1 MLQLNQKLTQQ
12 LQLLPQQILYQ
23 KLLQLNNLSLEQ
35 RIKEELDLNPVLEE
49 IPVDEISQTQDE
61 ENITPEVEELSTEEY
76 ETEVEEAEKF
86 SIEDF
91 MNDNPEAF
99 SPDYQDEESEVTE
112 IPTPVR
118 QSLTEQL
125 ITQLR
130 LLNLSPE
137 LFRLGEEII
146 GNIDEDGYLT
156 TSLEDILK
164 DLELF
169 EHISIPYD
177 KAEKLLKQIQHFEP
191 LGIASRNL
199 QECLLIQLEEKD
211 INPKIKNIA
220 RKILKDY
227 FDDFTSKRYEALE
240 KNLKVTRD
248 ELKEAINVI
257 QHLNPKPGEGTLTN
271 TDVQQI
277 TPDLIVEKI
286 DNKFVVYLNDRNI
299 PQLRINPEYEM
310 IIKKKYKKI
319 KSGDEKEIKKF
330 IKEKI
335 DAAKWFID
343 AINQRKITLL
353 RVMNLIVEKQRDF
366 FEFGEKH
373 LKPMIYK
380 DIAEPLN
387 LDISTISRVVNGKYV
402 QSPVGIHELKYF
414 FSEGLET
421 ENGEVISNK
430 NVKLR
435 IKEIIENE
443 DKSKP
448 LPDDEIAKIL
458 NKEGIKIARRTVA
471 KYREQLGIPIAKLRR
486 EI

>member
-1 MLQLNQKLTQQ
+1 MLSLNQKLAQQ

-35 RIKEELDLNPVLEE
+35 KIREELDLNPVLEE
-49 IPVDEISQTQDE
+49 VPIEEAQQTLDE
-61 ENITPEVEELSTEEY
+61 ERSLSEQEIDLQ
-76 ETEVEEAEKF
+76 ETEQYGEAETF
-86 SIEDF
+86 TIEDF
-91 MNDNPEAF
+91 MNDNPESF
-99 SPDYQDEESEVTE
+99 SPDYQSEDDEVVE
-112 IPTPVR
+112 IPSPVR
-118 QSLTEQL
+118 QSLNEQL
-125 ITQLR
+125 MSQLR

-146 GNIDEDGYLT
+146 GNIDEDGYLSV
-156 TSLEDILK
+156 SLEDILK

-169 EHISIPYD
+169 ENIRIPYEQ
-177 KAEKLLKQIQHFEP
+177 AEKLLKQIQHFDP

-199 QECLLIQLEEKD
+199 QECLLVQLEEKD
-211 INPKIKNIA
+211 ISPKIKNIA
-220 RKILKDY
+220 RKILGEY

-240 KNLKVTRD
+240 NKLKITRD
-248 ELKEAINVI
+248 ELKEALNVI
-257 QHLNPKPGEGTLTN
+257 QHLNPKPGEGTLAD

-299 PQLRINPEYEM
+299 PQIRINPEYEF
-310 IIKKKYKKI
+310 ILKKKLKKI
-319 KSGDEKEIKKF
+319 KSGDEKELKKF
-330 IKEKI
+330 IKEKL

-343 AINQRKITLL
+343 AIEQRKITLL
-353 RVMNLIVEKQRDF
+353 RVMNLIVEKQKDF
-366 FEFGEKH
+366 FENGEKH

-421 ENGEVISNK
+421 DSGEAISNK
-430 NVKLR
+430 NVKIR

-443 DKSKP
+443 DKSNP
-448 LPDDEIAKIL
+448 YSDDEIAKIL
-458 NKEGIKIARRTVA
+458 NQEGIKIARRTVA
-471 KYREQLGIPIAKLRR
+471 KYREQLGIPVAKLRR

>member
-1 MLQLNQKLTQQ
+1 MLQLNQKLSQQ

-23 KLLQLNNLSLEQ
+23 KLLLLNNLSLEQ
-35 RIKEELDLNPVLEE
+35 RIKEELDSNPVLEE
-49 IPVDEISQTQDE
+49 VPVDELNQNQETEQTS
-61 ENITPEVEELSTEEY
+61 EVESLLTDEIESESQEI
-76 ETEVEEAEKF
+76 EAF
-86 SIEDF
+86 TLEDF

-99 SPDYQDEESEVTE
+99 SPDYQDEETEVAE

-118 QSLTEQL
+118 QSLNEQL
-125 ITQLR
+125 MTQLR

-156 TSLEDILK
+156 TPLEDIVK

-169 EHISIPYD
+169 ENIKIPYEQ
-177 KAEKLLKQIQHFEP
+177 AEKLLKQIQHFEP

-220 RKILKDY
+220 KKILTDY

-240 KNLKVTRD
+240 RNLKVSRD

-310 IIKKKYKKI
+310 IVKKRYKKI
-319 KSGDEKEIKKF
+319 KAGDEKEIKKF

-366 FEFGEKH
+366 FEYGEKH
-373 LKPMIYK
+373 LKPMVYK

-421 ENGEVISNK
+421 ENGEAISNK

>member
-1 MLQLNQKLTQQ
+1 MLSLNQKLAQQ
-12 LQLLPQQILYQ
+12 LQLLPQQILNQ

-35 RIKEELDLNPVLEE
+35 KIREELDLNPVLEE
-49 IPVDEISQTQDE
+49 IPIEETLQIQDE
-61 ENITPEVEELSTEEY
+61 ERSTSEAEIGVEESEDQY
-76 ETEVEEAEKF
+76 EEAEIF
-86 SIEDF
+86 TIEDF

-99 SPDYQDEESEVTE
+99 SPDYRSEDEEITE
-112 IPTPVR
+112 IPTPEK
-118 QSLTEQL
+118 QSLNEQL
-125 ITQLR
+125 MSQLR

-146 GNIDEDGYLT
+146 GNIDEDGYLAV
-156 TSLEDILK
+156 SLEDIVK

-169 EHISIPYD
+169 ENIKIPYD
-177 KAEKLLKQIQHFEP
+177 QAEKLLKQIQHFEP

-199 QECLLIQLEEKD
+199 QECLLVQLEEKD
-211 INPKIKNIA
+211 ISPKIKNIA
-220 RKILKDY
+220 KKILSEY

-240 KNLKVTRD
+240 NKLKITRD
-248 ELKEAINVI
+248 ELKEALNVI

-277 TPDLIVEKI
+277 TPDLIVEKV
-286 DNKFVVYLNDRNI
+286 DNKFIVYLNDKNI
-299 PQLRINPEYEM
+299 PQIRINPEYEF
-310 IIKKKYKKI
+310 ILKKKLKKI
-319 KSGDEKEIKKF
+319 KSGDEKELKKF
-330 IKEKI
+330 IKEKL

-343 AINQRKITLL
+343 AIEQRKITLL
-353 RVMNLIVEKQRDF
+353 RVMNLIVEKQKDF
-366 FEFGEKH
+366 FEYGEKH

-421 ENGEVISNK
+421 ESGEAISNK
-430 NVKLR
+430 NVKIR

-443 DKSKP
+443 DKSNP
-448 LPDDEIAKIL
+448 YSDDEIAKIL
-458 NKEGIKIARRTVA
+458 NQEGIKIARRTVA
-471 KYREQLGIPIAKLRR
+471 KYREQLGIPVAKLRR
-486 EI
+486 QI

>member
-1 MLQLNQKLTQQ
+1 MLSLNQKLAQQ

-35 RIKEELDLNPVLEE
+35 KIREELDLNPVLEE
-49 IPVDEISQTQDE
+49 IPIEETIQTLDE
-61 ENITPEVEELSTEEY
+61 EKTS
-76 ETEVEEAEKF
+76 AEQEIALDQADGQIEDIESF

-99 SPDYQDEESEVTE
+99 LPEYQGDDEEVTE
-112 IPTPVR
+112 IPSPEK
-118 QSLTEQL
+118 QSLSEQL
-125 ITQLR
+125 MSQLR

-146 GNIDEDGYLT
+146 GNIDEDGYLAVN
-156 TSLEDILK
+156 LEDILK

-169 EHISIPYD
+169 ENIKISFEQ
-177 KAEKLLKQIQHFEP
+177 AERLLKQIQHFEP

-199 QECLLIQLEEKD
+199 QECLLIQLEEKE
-211 INPKIKNIA
+211 INPKIKNITK
-220 RKILKDY
+220 KILIDY

-240 KNLKVTRD
+240 NKLKITRD
-248 ELKEAINVI
+248 ELKEALNVI

-286 DNKFVVYLNDRNI
+286 DNKFIVYLNDRNI
-299 PQLRINPEYEM
+299 PQIRINPEYE
-310 IIKKKYKKI
+310 IIFKKRLKKI
-319 KSGDEKEIKKF
+319 KSGDDKELKKF
-330 IKEKI
+330 IKEKL
-335 DAAKWFID
+335 DSAKWFID
-343 AINQRKITLL
+343 AIQQRKITLL
-353 RVMNLIVEKQRDF
+353 RVMNLIVEKQKDF
-366 FEFGEKH
+366 FEYGEKH

-421 ENGEVISNK
+421 ETGESISNK
-430 NVKLR
+430 NVKIR
-435 IKEIIENE
+435 IKEIIEVE
-443 DKSKP
+443 DKSNP
-448 LPDDEIAKIL
+448 YNDDEIAKIL

-471 KYREQLGIPIAKLRR
+471 KYREQLGIPVAKLRR
-486 EI
+486 QI

>member
-1 MLQLNQKLTQQ
+1 MLTLNQKLSQQ

-49 IPVDEISQTQDE
+49 IPIE
-61 ENITPEVEELSTEEY
+61 ENIQVQEDESPAQVVEDTGLDNVESETEEI
-76 ETEVEEAEKF
+76 EAF

-99 SPDYQDEESEVTE
+99 SPDYQDDENETTE
-112 IPTPVR
+112 IPTPAR
-118 QSLTEQL
+118 QSLDEQL
-125 ITQLR
+125 MTQLR
-130 LLNLSPE
+130 LLNLTPE

-146 GNIDEDGYLT
+146 GNIDEDGYLVV
-156 TSLEDILK
+156 SLEDILK

-169 EHISIPYD
+169 EHIKIPYD
-177 KAEKLLKQIQHFEP
+177 QAEKLLKQIQHFEP

-220 RKILKDY
+220 RRILKDY
-227 FDDFTSKRYEALE
+227 FEDFTSKRFEALE
-240 KNLKVTRD
+240 EKLKITRD
-248 ELKEAINVI
+248 ELKEAIDVI
-257 QHLNPKPGEGTLTN
+257 QHLNPKPGEGTLSN
-271 TDVQQI
+271 TDFQQI

-286 DNKFVVYLNDRNI
+286 DDKFVVYLNDRNI

-310 IIKKKYKKI
+310 IVKKKLKKI
-319 KSGDEKEIKKF
+319 KSGDEKELKKF

-335 DAAKWFID
+335 DSAKWFID
-343 AINQRKITLL
+343 AINQRKVTLL

-366 FEFGEKH
+366 FEYGEKH

-421 ENGEVISNK
+421 DNGETISNK

-435 IKEIIENE
+435 IKEIIEKE

-448 LPDDEIAKIL
+448 LTDEEIAKIL
-458 NKEGIKIARRTVA
+458 NQEGIKIARRTVA
-471 KYREQLGIPIAKLRR
+471 KYREQLGIPVAKMRR

>member
-1 MLQLNQKLTQQ
+1 MLSLNQKLSQQ

-35 RIKEELDLNPVLEE
+35 KIREELDLNPVLEE
-49 IPVDEISQTQDE
+49 VPVEEALQIQDE
-61 ENITPEVEELSTEEY
+61 ERSSAEQELSLDQPEDQGEEI
-76 ETEVEEAEKF
+76 ESFT
-86 SIEDF
+86 IEDF

-99 SPDYQDEESEVTE
+99 IPEYQGDDEEVTE
-112 IPTPVR
+112 IPSPER
-118 QSLTEQL
+118 QSLNEQL
-125 ITQLR
+125 MSQLR

-137 LFRLGEEII
+137 LFRLGEEIL
-146 GNIDEDGYLT
+146 GNIDEDGYMAVN
-156 TSLEDILK
+156 LEDILK

-169 EHISIPYD
+169 ENIKIPFD
-177 KAEKLLKQIQHFEP
+177 QAEWLLKQIQHFEP

-199 QECLLIQLEEKD
+199 QECLLVQLEEKD
-211 INPKIKNIA
+211 IHPRIKNIA
-220 RKILKDY
+220 KKILTNY
-227 FDDFTSKRYEALE
+227 FDDFTSKRYESLE
-240 KNLKVTRD
+240 DKLKITRD
-248 ELKEAINVI
+248 ELKEALNVI

-299 PQLRINPEYEM
+299 PQIRINPEYEM
-310 IIKKKYKKI
+310 IFKKKLKKI
-319 KSGDEKEIKKF
+319 KSGDEKELKKF
-330 IKEKI
+330 IKEKL

-343 AINQRKITLL
+343 AIEQRKITLL
-353 RVMNLIVEKQRDF
+353 RVMNLIVEKQKDF
-366 FEFGEKH
+366 FEYGEKH

-421 ENGEVISNK
+421 ESGEAISNK
-430 NVKLR
+430 NVKIR

-443 DKSKP
+443 DKNNP
-448 LPDDEIAKIL
+448 YNDDEIAKIL

-471 KYREQLGIPIAKLRR
+471 KYREQLGIPVAKLRR
-486 EI
+486 QI

>member
-1 MLQLNQKLTQQ
+1 MLSLNQKLAQQ

-35 RIKEELDLNPVLEE
+35 KIREELDLNPVLEE
-49 IPVDEISQTQDE
+49 VPIEETLQIQDE
-61 ENITPEVEELSTEEY
+61 ERSISEAEIGVEESEDQY
-76 ETEVEEAEKF
+76 EEAETF
-86 SIEDF
+86 TIEDF

-99 SPDYQDEESEVTE
+99 SPDYQSEDEEITE
-112 IPTPVR
+112 IPTPEK
-118 QSLTEQL
+118 QSLNEQL
-125 ITQLR
+125 MSQLR

-146 GNIDEDGYLT
+146 GNIDEDGYLAV
-156 TSLEDILK
+156 SLEDIVK

-169 EHISIPYD
+169 ENIKIPYD
-177 KAEKLLKQIQHFEP
+177 QAEKLLKQIQHFEP

-199 QECLLIQLEEKD
+199 QECLLVQLEEKD

-220 RKILKDY
+220 KKILSEY

-240 KNLKVTRD
+240 NKLKITRD
-248 ELKEAINVI
+248 ELKEALNVI

-277 TPDLIVEKI
+277 TPDLIVEKV
-286 DNKFVVYLNDRNI
+286 DNKFIVYLNDKNI
-299 PQLRINPEYEM
+299 PQIRINPEYEF
-310 IIKKKYKKI
+310 ILKKKLKKI
-319 KSGDEKEIKKF
+319 KSGDEKELKKF
-330 IKEKI
+330 IKEKL

-343 AINQRKITLL
+343 AIEQRKITLL
-353 RVMNLIVEKQRDF
+353 RVMNLIVEKQKDF
-366 FEFGEKH
+366 FEYGEKH

-421 ENGEVISNK
+421 ESGEAISNK
-430 NVKLR
+430 NVKIR

-443 DKSKP
+443 DKSNP
-448 LPDDEIAKIL
+448 YSDDEIAKIL
-458 NKEGIKIARRTVA
+458 NQEGIKIARRTVA
-471 KYREQLGIPIAKLRR
+471 KYREQLGIPVAKLRR
-486 EI
+486 QI

>member
-1 MLQLNQKLTQQ
+1 MLQLNQKLSQQ

-49 IPVDEISQTQDE
+49 LPLEEINQTQSEEQASSEFEGLSADE
-61 ENITPEVEELSTEEY
+61 LDTDKLEI
-76 ETEVEEAEKF
+76 ETF
-86 SIEDF
+86 TIEDF
-91 MNDNPEAF
+91 MNDNPESF
-99 SPDYQDEESEVTE
+99 SPNYQDEDSEVTE
-112 IPTPVR
+112 IPTPIK
-118 QSLTEQL
+118 QSLNEQL
-125 ITQLR
+125 MTQLR

-146 GNIDEDGYLT
+146 GNIDEDGYLS

-169 EHISIPYD
+169 ENIKIPYEQ
-177 KAEKLLKQIQHFEP
+177 AEKVLKQIQHFEP

-211 INPKIKNIA
+211 INPKIKNVV
-220 RKILKDY
+220 RKILIEH

-240 KNLKVTRD
+240 KNLKISRE
-248 ELKEAINVI
+248 ELKEAINII
-257 QHLNPKPGEGTLTN
+257 QHLNPKPGEGTLSN

-286 DNKFVVYLNDRNI
+286 DNKFIVYLNDRNI

-310 IIKKKYKKI
+310 IVKKKYKKI

-366 FEFGEKH
+366 FEYGEKH

-421 ENGEVISNK
+421 ENGEAISNK
-430 NVKLR
+430 NVKIR
-435 IKEIIENE
+435 IKEIIETE

-458 NKEGIKIARRTVA
+458 NNEGIKIARRTVA
-471 KYREQLGIPIAKLRR
+471 KYREQLGIPVAKLRR

>member
-1 MLQLNQKLTQQ
+1 MLQLNQKLSQQ

-49 IPVDEISQTQDE
+49 LPIEDINQVQSE
-61 ENITPEVEELSTEEY
+61 EQAASEFEGLPTDEVEIDKLEI
-76 ETEVEEAEKF
+76 ETF
-86 SIEDF
+86 TIEDF
-91 MNDNPEAF
+91 MNDNPESF
-99 SPDYQDEESEVTE
+99 SPNYQDEDSEITE
-112 IPTPVR
+112 IPTPIK
-118 QSLTEQL
+118 QSLNEL
-125 ITQLR
+125 LMTQLR
-130 LLNLSPE
+130 LLNLSQE

-156 TSLEDILK
+156 TSLEEILK

-169 EHISIPYD
+169 ENIKIPLEQ
-177 KAEKLLKQIQHFEP
+177 AEKVLKQIQHFEP

-199 QECLLIQLEEKD
+199 QECLLIQLEAKD
-211 INPKIKNIA
+211 INPKKKNIA
-220 RKILKDY
+220 RKILTEY

-240 KNLKVTRD
+240 KNLKVSRED
-248 ELKEAINVI
+248 LKDAINII
-257 QHLNPKPGEGTLTN
+257 QHLNPKPGEGTLSN
-271 TDVQQI
+271 TDIQQI

-286 DNKFVVYLNDRNI
+286 DNKFIVYLNDRNI

-310 IIKKKYKKI
+310 IVKKKYKKI

-366 FEFGEKH
+366 FEYGEKH

-421 ENGEVISNK
+421 ENGEAISNK
-430 NVKLR
+430 NVKIR
-435 IKEIIENE
+435 IKEIIETE

-458 NKEGIKIARRTVA
+458 NNEGIKIARRTVA
-471 KYREQLGIPIAKLRR
+471 KYREQLGIPVAKLRR

>member
-248 ELKEAINVI
+248 DLKEAINVI

-421 ENGEVISNK
+421 ENGEAISNK

>member
-1 MLQLNQKLTQQ
+1 MLSLNQKLSQQ

-35 RIKEELDLNPVLEE
+35 KIREELDLNPVLEE
-49 IPVDEISQTQDE
+49 VPIEEVLQFQDE
-61 ENITPEVEELSTEEY
+61 ERSSSEQELSLEQPEDQVEEIESFT
-76 ETEVEEAEKF
+76 
-86 SIEDF
+86 IEDF

-99 SPDYQDEESEVTE
+99 TPEYQGDDEEVTE
-112 IPTPVR
+112 IPSPER
-118 QSLTEQL
+118 QSLNEQL
-125 ITQLR
+125 MSQLR

-156 TSLEDILK
+156 VNLEDILK

-169 EHISIPYD
+169 ENIKIPFD

-199 QECLLIQLEEKD
+199 QECLLVQLEEKD
-211 INPKIKNIA
+211 IHPRIKNIA
-220 RKILKDY
+220 KKILTDY

-240 KNLKVTRD
+240 DKLKITRD
-248 ELKEAINVI
+248 ELKEALNII
-257 QHLNPKPGEGTLTN
+257 QHLNPKPGEGALTN

-299 PQLRINPEYEM
+299 PQIRINPEYEM
-310 IIKKKYKKI
+310 IFKKKLKKI
-319 KSGDEKEIKKF
+319 KSGDEKELKKF
-330 IKEKI
+330 IKEKL

-343 AINQRKITLL
+343 AIEQRKITLL
-353 RVMNLIVEKQRDF
+353 RVMNLIVEKQKDF
-366 FEFGEKH
+366 FEYGEKH

-421 ENGEVISNK
+421 ESGETISNK
-430 NVKLR
+430 NVKIR

-443 DKSKP
+443 DKSNP
-448 LPDDEIAKIL
+448 YNDDEIAKIL

-471 KYREQLGIPIAKLRR
+471 KYREQLGIPVAKLRR
-486 EI
+486 QI

>member
-1 MLQLNQKLTQQ
+1 MLSLNQKLAQQ

-35 RIKEELDLNPVLEE
+35 KIREELDLNPVLEE
-49 IPVDEISQTQDE
+49 VPIEETLQIQDE
-61 ENITPEVEELSTEEY
+61 ERSTSEAEIGVEESEDQY
-76 ETEVEEAEKF
+76 EEAETF
-86 SIEDF
+86 TIEDF

-99 SPDYQDEESEVTE
+99 SPDYQSEDEEITE
-112 IPTPVR
+112 IPTPEK
-118 QSLTEQL
+118 QSLNEQL
-125 ITQLR
+125 MSQLR

-146 GNIDEDGYLT
+146 GNIDEDGYLAV
-156 TSLEDILK
+156 SLEDIVK

-169 EHISIPYD
+169 ENIKIPYD
-177 KAEKLLKQIQHFEP
+177 QAEKLLKQIQHFEP

-199 QECLLIQLEEKD
+199 QECLLVQLEEKD
-211 INPKIKNIA
+211 ISPKIKNIA
-220 RKILKDY
+220 KKILSEY

-240 KNLKVTRD
+240 NKLKITRD
-248 ELKEAINVI
+248 ELKEALNVI

-277 TPDLIVEKI
+277 TPDLIVEKV
-286 DNKFVVYLNDRNI
+286 DNKFIVYLNDKNI
-299 PQLRINPEYEM
+299 PQIRINPEYEF
-310 IIKKKYKKI
+310 ILKKKLKKI
-319 KSGDEKEIKKF
+319 KSGDEKELKKF
-330 IKEKI
+330 IKEKL

-343 AINQRKITLL
+343 AIEQRKITLL
-353 RVMNLIVEKQRDF
+353 RVMNLIVEKQKDF
-366 FEFGEKH
+366 FEYGEKH

-421 ENGEVISNK
+421 ESGEAISNK
-430 NVKLR
+430 NVKIR

-443 DKSKP
+443 DKSNP
-448 LPDDEIAKIL
+448 YSDDEIAKIL
-458 NKEGIKIARRTVA
+458 NQEGIKIARRTVA
-471 KYREQLGIPIAKLRR
+471 KYREQLGIPVAKLRR
-486 EI
+486 QI

>member
-1 MLQLNQKLTQQ
+1 MLQLNQKLSQQ

-49 IPVDEISQTQDE
+49 LPIEDINQVQSEEQAASEFEGLPTDEVDTDKLEI
-61 ENITPEVEELSTEEY
+61 
-76 ETEVEEAEKF
+76 ETF
-86 SIEDF
+86 TIEDF
-91 MNDNPEAF
+91 MNDNPESF
-99 SPDYQDEESEVTE
+99 SPNYQDEDSEITE
-112 IPTPVR
+112 IPTPIK
-118 QSLTEQL
+118 QSLNEL
-125 ITQLR
+125 LMTQLR
-130 LLNLSPE
+130 LLNLSQE

-156 TSLEDILK
+156 TSLEEILK

-169 EHISIPYD
+169 ENIKIPLEQ
-177 KAEKLLKQIQHFEP
+177 AEKVLKQIQHFEP

-199 QECLLIQLEEKD
+199 QECLLIQLEAKD
-211 INPKIKNIA
+211 INPKKKNIA
-220 RKILKDY
+220 RKILTEY

-240 KNLKVTRD
+240 KNLKVSRED
-248 ELKEAINVI
+248 LKEAINII
-257 QHLNPKPGEGTLTN
+257 QHLNPKPGEGTLSN
-271 TDVQQI
+271 TDIQQI

-286 DNKFVVYLNDRNI
+286 DNKFIVYLNDRNI

-310 IIKKKYKKI
+310 IVKKKYKKI

-366 FEFGEKH
+366 FEYGEKH

-421 ENGEVISNK
+421 ENGEAISNK
-430 NVKLR
+430 NVKIR
-435 IKEIIENE
+435 IKEIIETE

-458 NKEGIKIARRTVA
+458 NNEGIKIARRTVA
-471 KYREQLGIPIAKLRR
+471 KYREQLGIPVAKLRR